1 MKANLFSAIDA
12 SVAGLRS
19 QRYRMNVIAENLANV
34 QTTRTATGNPYRRKE
49 VLLASGNPAP
59 DFSFALNS
67 AYEKYAQLT
76 HQDVGKQ
83 AGVRVLGTVE
93 DQSNLREKY
102 EPGHP
107 DADEEGIVRLPNV
120 NPVVEMVNML
130 STSRSYESNIAALNT
145 SKRMAEKALEIG
157 T

>member
-1 MKANLFSAIDA
+1 MKADLFSAIDS
-12 SVAGLRS
+12 SVTGLRA

-34 QTTRTATGNPYRRKE
+34 QTTKTASGQPYRRKE
-49 VLLASGNPAP
+49 VLFSSGNPAP
-59 DFSFALNS
+59 DFSFILNS
-67 AYEKYAQLT
+67 TYEKYAKLT
-76 HQDVGKQ
+76 QQDRG
-83 AGVRVLGTVE
+83 AEPGVRVLGTIE
-93 DQSNLREKY
+93 DQTPYRELY

-107 DADEEGIVRLPNV
+107 EADAKGIVRLPNV

-130 STSRSYESNIAALNT
+130 SASRSYESNITALNT